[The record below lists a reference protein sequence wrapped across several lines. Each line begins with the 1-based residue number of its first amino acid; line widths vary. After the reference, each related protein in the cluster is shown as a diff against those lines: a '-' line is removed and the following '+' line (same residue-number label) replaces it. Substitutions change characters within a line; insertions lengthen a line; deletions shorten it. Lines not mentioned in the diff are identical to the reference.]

1 MRLRN
6 PSRNREP
13 QSRTAAVGTK
23 EALEDSLAH
32 FRCNPA
38 SAVMNFD
45 AQLAVRG
52 EAPHEY
58 ASAGRHMLDRVLDQ
72 ISDQPL
78 HQILIAAHHQ
88 IGLML
93 LGDRYSALGR
103 QRPEGVYRLR
113 DHLIEIKAFI
123 AHRILSGIAAREQEK
138 IADDARQPLHR
149 LAHDLEAVTV

>member
-6 PSRNREP
+6 PSRDW
-13 QSRTAAVGTK
+13 QSQTGTAAIGTK
-23 EALEDSLAH
+23 ESLEDPLAH

-52 EAPHEY
+52 EAPNQN

-93 LGDRYSALGR
+93 LGDRYSAFSR
-103 QRPEGVYRLR
+103 QRPESVYRLR
-113 DHLIEIKAFI
+113 DHLIEIKAF
-123 AHRILSGIAAREQEK
+123 
-138 IADDARQPLHR
+138 
-149 LAHDLEAVTV
+149 